1 MNLWYDSEMNAYE
14 FRKRTQSKMGN
25 GEDDEDIDT
34 MTYVLKTWSTCL
46 SFSGSMNN
54 KFLVTASLWNVWVV
68 SSEQLS
74 EKHNV

>member
-1 MNLWYDSEMNAYE
+1 MNAYE

-54 KFLVTASLWNVWVV
+54 KFLVTASLWNV
-68 SSEQLS
+68 
-74 EKHNV
+74 